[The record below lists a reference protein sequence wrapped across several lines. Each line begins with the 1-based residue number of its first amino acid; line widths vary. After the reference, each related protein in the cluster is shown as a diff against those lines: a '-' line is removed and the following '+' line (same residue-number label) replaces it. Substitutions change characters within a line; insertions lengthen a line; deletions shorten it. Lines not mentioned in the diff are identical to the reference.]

1 MSERRVDVAKI
12 ERVRSTFDKIERK
25 VTLKDAIRDL
35 YPDIKKLLDS
45 GQVPAKAIHEHLN
58 KQLGASPSTIKSYL
72 EDISA
77 EEEAPKERATATHHA
92 PPVKAGSARKK
103 SGAAKKSGKKR
114 H

>member
-1 MSERRVDVAKI
+1 MSERRVEVAKI

-25 VTLKDAIRDL
+25 VTLKDAIREL
-35 YPDIKKLLDS
+35 YPDIKKLLES

-77 EEEAPKERATATHHA
+77 EEEEPKSRATATHRA
-92 PPVKAGSARKK
+92 PVKAGSTRK
-103 SGAAKKSGKKR
+103 APKKGGKK
-114 H
+114 HH